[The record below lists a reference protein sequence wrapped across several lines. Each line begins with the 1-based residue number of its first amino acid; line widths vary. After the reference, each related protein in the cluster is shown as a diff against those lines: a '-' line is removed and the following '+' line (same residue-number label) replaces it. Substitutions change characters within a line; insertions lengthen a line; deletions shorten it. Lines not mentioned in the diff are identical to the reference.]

1 MNDILALVQE
11 LHDRPDY
18 LQSELNFPESIALDL
33 SKLTMIGHSFGGM
46 TALKV
51 CAVEPRIKACLTMD
65 PWFIDEDFDNV
76 QRLASMPLQQLD
88 TEDISEMIGNG
99 KPDAIYE
106 KRKAEFFSLVDQNEK
121 IERIIM
127 LG

>member
-65 PWFIDEDFDNV
+65 PWFIPGAVRYHTLAALLTVFQNKPIQHLFSEDLHEF
-76 QRLASMPLQQLD
+76 
-88 TEDISEMIGNG
+88 IGQDDG
-99 KPDAIYE
+99 KTGKE
-106 KRKAEFFSLVDQNEK
+106 H
-121 IERIIM
+121 
-127 LG
+127 

>member
-1 MNDILALVQE
+1 MSDILALVQE

-18 LQSELNFPESIALDL
+18 LQSELKFPESIALDL

-88 TEDISEMIGNG
+88 TEDISEMIG
-99 KPDAIYE
+99 
-106 KRKAEFFSLVDQNEK
+106 
-121 IERIIM
+121 
-127 LG
+127 